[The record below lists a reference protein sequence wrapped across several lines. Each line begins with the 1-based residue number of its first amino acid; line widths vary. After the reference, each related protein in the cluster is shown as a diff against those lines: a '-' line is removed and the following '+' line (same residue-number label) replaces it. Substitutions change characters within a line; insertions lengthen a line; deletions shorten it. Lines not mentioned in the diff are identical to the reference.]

1 MPKPKQIL
9 CIALSTLFIFVGLSP
24 AYAITPKPR
33 KINTGKAKVQKSGVE
48 RKTKLGDVRRN
59 RSVAGRNITRSAQA
73 GRNASRQAAVSTAT
87 RSTTHVAPQVVHF
100 QTIGNQTG
108 QVAGHAPTQAQ
119 LQAQVQARIEADMSN
134 QIRNSAKNSR
144 GKNGVVQP
152 TPASKKVTQTPAKN
166 TAQSVTPTPA
176 PKEPTP
182 TPQPAAQPSTPQQPV
197 VAQSSARPGNLY
209 GGFGFVFDW
218 LKKRDAKKEAKASLE
233 SAQSYGEANPE
244 MWEKEA
250 QKAFQKAQ
258 EGGLKGEDLKPYQE
272 EFEKASQA
280 RAKAEAEAK
289 AKAEVKLADAQDDLI
304 NDFPYSAVDHA
315 ESALIHAKEA
325 GLTGE
330 ALAPYEQTLAKAK
343 EAHTQ
348 AQARAKAEEA
358 LAKAEAKAKAEAEA
372 KAEAKAKAEAEAK
385 AKAKA
390 EANAEQYLA
399 NAQDYLERDLTYFAI
414 DYAEKALRYAQKA
427 GLTGEALAP
436 YKQTLAQAKA
446 KAKAE
451 PYLANAQ
458 DYLKRDLPNFAI
470 NYAENALSYAKEA
483 GLTGEDLAPY
493 EQTLAKAKEAHAQA
507 QARAKAE
514 AEAKAKAEA
523 EARAKAK
530 ANAKQYLI
538 YAQDYLK
545 RDLTNY
551 AIDYAEKALR
561 YAQKAGLTGEDLAPY
576 EQTLAEAKAK
586 KAKAEAEA
594 KAKAEAIAEAQ
605 AKAEAEAKAKAKA
618 KADAKEEAKA
628 KAKQYLADAQDY
640 LEWDRPNSAI
650 NYAENALSYAQKAG
664 LTGEALAPYEQALA
678 EAKAKFKA
686 KAKQY
691 LAAAQDYLRRN
702 FLNKAIDVSKDALN
716 LAKGAG
722 LTGEALAPYEQA
734 LAEAEARAKAKA
746 KLVEAQNDLERGFIT
761 FAIYNAESA
770 LNLAKGAGL
779 TGEALA
785 PYEQALAEAKKVKAR
800 AKAEAKAK
808 AKAEAEAKAKA
819 EAEAKAK
826 AEAKVNAQQNLADAQ
841 NYLENNSLNSA
852 LSSSQN
858 ALSYAQKAGLT
869 GEALAPY
876 EQTLAKAKEAHAQA
890 QARAKAL
897 QLAQAKGAPL
907 NLTNKVERAVFNTL
921 QESRETQITAMQK
934 MNNWLQAILRNN
946 KNTSR
951 SFPFLLDFARREG
964 VVSWEEYE
972 LLTGWETPHSTISFY
987 VWKISF
993 YSWNTIY
1000 DSINK
1005 LLTWVQEEKQ
1015 FWHDARINYQNPNQ
1029 TALVETTR
1037 TALSEL
1043 STRLQEELRH
1053 LEGLVIRYHNQ
1064 PTESLLEK
1072 IESLQEQI
1080 KQKAAQLEQLT
1091 QKVNTIYGNELS
1103 VEISQTQEVLQEAT
1117 RVSQIQNLQT
1127 QLEMGEQFAIHLT
1140 ENAGEKPQAR
1150 RLNPKKLT
1158 AQELKLYN
1166 KVQTASARLA
1176 DWKKAHRGK
1185 TPSWGST
1192 DPVEKTLYTLVT
1204 SVLSDAE
1211 KAGWGDTTLVQK
1223 LRKQSGL
1230 RKWSSSQQLLEEY
1243 KRFRVQNPHRNPN
1256 SNDPAEAKLHM
1267 AMKNQLNIHRAEL
1280 ETNPLFREMNRL
1292 WNTVPLEGEELIH
1305 LQAEVYAREA
1315 VNDPVVLEAEEMWQK
1330 FLKRQQRGQ

>member
-819 EAEAKAK
+819 EA
-826 AEAKVNAQQNLADAQ
+826 KVNAQQNLADAQ

>member
-87 RSTTHVAPQVVHF
+87 RSTTHVAPQIIHF
-100 QTIGNQTG
+100 QTIGTQTG

-166 TAQSVTPTPA
+166 TAQPVTPTPA

-272 EFEKASQA
+272 EFERASQ
-280 RAKAEAEAK
+280 
-289 AKAEVKLADAQDDLI
+289 
-304 NDFPYSAVDHA
+304 
-315 ESALIHAKEA
+315 
-325 GLTGE
+325 
-330 ALAPYEQTLAKAK
+330 
-343 EAHTQ
+343 
-348 AQARAKAEEA
+348 
-358 LAKAEAKAKAEAEA
+358 
-372 KAEAKAKAEAEAK
+372 
-385 AKAKA
+385 
-390 EANAEQYLA
+390 
-399 NAQDYLERDLTYFAI
+399 
-414 DYAEKALRYAQKA
+414 
-427 GLTGEALAP
+427 
-436 YKQTLAQAKA
+436 
-446 KAKAE
+446 
-451 PYLANAQ
+451 
-458 DYLKRDLPNFAI
+458 
-470 NYAENALSYAKEA
+470 
-483 GLTGEDLAPY
+483 
-493 EQTLAKAKEAHAQA
+493 
-507 QARAKAE
+507 
-514 AEAKAKAEA
+514 
-523 EARAKAK
+523 
-530 ANAKQYLI
+530 
-538 YAQDYLK
+538 
-545 RDLTNY
+545 
-551 AIDYAEKALR
+551 
-561 YAQKAGLTGEDLAPY
+561 
-576 EQTLAEAKAK
+576 
-586 KAKAEAEA
+586 
-594 KAKAEAIAEAQ
+594 
-605 AKAEAEAKAKAKA
+605 
-618 KADAKEEAKA
+618 
-628 KAKQYLADAQDY
+628 
-640 LEWDRPNSAI
+640 
-650 NYAENALSYAQKAG
+650 
-664 LTGEALAPYEQALA
+664 
-678 EAKAKFKA
+678 
-686 KAKQY
+686 
-691 LAAAQDYLRRN
+691 
-702 FLNKAIDVSKDALN
+702 
-716 LAKGAG
+716 
-722 LTGEALAPYEQA
+722 
-734 LAEAEARAKAKA
+734 
-746 KLVEAQNDLERGFIT
+746 
-761 FAIYNAESA
+761 
-770 LNLAKGAGL
+770 
-779 TGEALA
+779 
-785 PYEQALAEAKKVKAR
+785 AR

-869 GEALAPY
+869 GEELAPY

-1103 VEISQTQEVLQEAT
+1103 AEISQTQEVLQEAT

-1127 QLEMGEQFAIHLT
+1127 QLEMGEQFDIHLT

-1150 RLNPKKLT
+1150 RLNPRNLT
-1158 AQELKLYN
+1158 PQEQQLYN
-1166 KVQTASARLA
+1166 KVQTASAQLA
-1176 DWKKAHRGK
+1176 NWKKMHRGK
-1185 TPSWGST
+1185 TPSWDST
-1192 DPVEKTLYTLVT
+1192 DPVEKALYNLI
-1204 SVLSDAE
+1204 SHVLSDAE